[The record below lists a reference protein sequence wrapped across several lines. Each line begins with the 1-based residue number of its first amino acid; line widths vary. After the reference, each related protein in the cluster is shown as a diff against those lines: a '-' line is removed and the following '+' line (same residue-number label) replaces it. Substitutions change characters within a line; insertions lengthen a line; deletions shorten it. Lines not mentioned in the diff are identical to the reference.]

1 VRALPSVTA
10 AGLVR
15 VLPMTDIMGDWDLMP
30 EGSRTRYAADW
41 QVISPEYFRVMGIP
55 VREGRA
61 LTEADDER
69 GTPVMVINEATARR
83 IWPDGHA
90 VGQRVRMGGST
101 DSLYRTVVG
110 VVADIKHRGLD
121 AEARP
126 EIYLP
131 HAQWPNGGGTA
142 ATTMYVVVRTAR
154 DPRSLVA
161 DVRRAIQTLDP
172 NIPLANVRT
181 MDDVMS
187 GWTAARRLALLVLAM
202 LATTAVVLAAVGL
215 YGVIGFAVTQRTSE
229 IGVRRALGAQAGAV
243 LALVARQGSVP
254 VLVGIIIGI
263 AGAFG
268 ASRLMTA
275 MLFQTSAADPVV
287 FAAVPVLLIAVGA
300 VATYAPARRA
310 LRVDPLIALR
320 QQ

>member
-1 VRALPSVTA
+1 
-10 AGLVR
+10 
-15 VLPMTDIMGDWDLMP
+15 
-30 EGSRTRYAADW
+30 
-41 QVISPEYFRVMGIP
+41 
-55 VREGRA
+55 
-61 LTEADDER
+61 
-69 GTPVMVINEATARR
+69 
-83 IWPDGHA
+83 
-90 VGQRVRMGGST
+90 
-101 DSLYRTVVG
+101 
-110 VVADIKHRGLD
+110 
-121 AEARP
+121 
-126 EIYLP
+126 
-131 HAQWPNGGGTA
+131 
-142 ATTMYVVVRTAR
+142 
-154 DPRSLVA
+154 VA